1 MSNTIVHILL
11 LSDICANICQYT
23 ELNIYKLS
31 PIKFQMN
38 HNEIKLF
45 SPATVAN
52 VACGFDVL
60 GFCLDTVG
68 DEMVIRKV
76 DKKGI
81 RITKIEGF
89 KLPFETELNV
99 AGVSALAMYQELQ
112 PDCGFEIEI
121 KKNIKP
127 GSGIGSSAASAVGSV
142 YGINALLESPLNKT
156 QLTRFA
162 MKGEAFASGSEH
174 ADNIAPALFGGFTL
188 VKSVNPLEILQIPS
202 PDNLYVTII
211 HPQIEIKTAI
221 SRAILP
227 KNIAL
232 QDAVTQWANVGSF
245 IHSLHTSDYP
255 LMKRSLHDVI
265 IEPHRSKLIPHY
277 DEVKKQ
283 TLNVGALGTN
293 ISGSGPSI
301 FSLCEGIKTANQ
313 VKDVMRKIYSNTGI
327 DFDIHVSKMNT
338 QGVKVL

>member
-1 MSNTIVHILL
+1 MKKS
-11 LSDICANICQYT
+11 
-23 ELNIYKLS
+23 
-31 PIKFQMN
+31 
-38 HNEIKLF
+38 EIKLF

-60 GFCLDTVG
+60 GLCLDTIG
-68 DEMVIRKV
+68 DEMVVRKV
-76 DKKGI
+76 DKKGV

-142 YGINALLESPLNKT
+142 YGINALLGSPLNKT
-156 QLTRFA
+156 QLTQFA
-162 MKGEAFASGSEH
+162 IKGEALASGSEH

-227 KNIAL
+227 KNVPLKAAIN
-232 QDAVTQWANVGSF
+232 QWANVGSF

-255 LMKRSLHDVI
+255 LMQRSLHDVI

-277 DEVKKQ
+277 NEVKQQ
-283 TLNVGALGTN
+283 TLKVGALGTN

-301 FSLCEGIKTANQ
+301 FSLCKGIENANK
-313 VKDVMRKIYSNTGI
+313 VRDVMRNIYSNTGI
-327 DFDIHVSKMNT
+327 EFDVHVSKINT
-338 QGVKVL
+338 QGVKIL